1 MAQSRNPSERNKVGQ
16 KKKSKSWTDI
26 IKDVAVG
33 TIGAG
38 IDNVQKVGEF
48 GGNLVK
54 GAIVDPLM
62 WAKDN
67 PAEVGKT
74 FINPERASTWLVDNL
89 FAGQELERLAAGK
102 AGNEDAVV
110 AAMAML
116 PIGGN
121 IADDITRAALS
132 GEGRLTAKQVG
143 KSFAQKANATSLT
156 DAEIDELAKQ
166 VMRINPLL
174 YGWDDASARQM
185 VIDVLGEDKLVKPT
199 ASGAASQVGKE
210 AEDAIAAAQELFSG
224 RGKNPYSAML
234 SGVRGELKAKRN
246 VASAAEG
253 VRAGRA
259 AETPVGKPL
268 LDENELDALLR
279 DYLGD
284 KDILELGATQYLPR
298 LQGLKQRIATNEGR
312 MAKASSPMKI
322 LEDLLQSQNLSK
334 QDALTVRMALKRMR
348 EADVALQ
355 KKAVKAENR
364 FSR

>member
-26 IKDVAVG
+26 IKDVAKG
-33 TIGAG
+33 TVGAG
-38 IDNVQKVGEF
+38 IDNIQKVGEI
-48 GGNLVK
+48 GGSLVK

-89 FAGQELERLAAGK
+89 FAGQELERLATGK
-102 AGNEDAVV
+102 AGNADTVV

-132 GEGRLTAKQVG
+132 SGKKLTAKQ
-143 KSFAQKANATSLT
+143 
-156 DAEIDELAKQ
+156 IDELAEEVIRMSPSEFGTDSVEATKM
-166 VMRINPLL
+166 VLDAIKRNKNP
-174 YGWDDASARQM
+174 
-185 VIDVLGEDKLVKPT
+185 KPT
-199 ASGAASQVGKE
+199 SSGITAPVSKE
-210 AEDAIAAAQELFSG
+210 TEDAVAAAQELFSG

-312 MAKASSPMKI
+312 MAKASSPMKV